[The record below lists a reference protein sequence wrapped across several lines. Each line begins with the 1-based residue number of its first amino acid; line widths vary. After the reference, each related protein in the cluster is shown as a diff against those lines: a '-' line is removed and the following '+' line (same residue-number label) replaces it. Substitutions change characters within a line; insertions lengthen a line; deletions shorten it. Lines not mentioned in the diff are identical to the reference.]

1 MTAKDLNDEISG
13 AYKEGVFNKARIYAS
28 FKIKGPAFYS
38 GDKRPNRVFCDRV
51 WSSATVKRK
60 NKKRKE
66 CHER

>member
-1 MTAKDLNDEISG
+1 VKAKDLNDEISG

-51 WSSATVKRK
+51 WSSATVK
-60 NKKRKE
+60 NKKKE
-66 CHER
+66 RVS